1 MSLPRTIQDDTRGSV
16 LVEYVVVAAFA
27 GILVVLALMSIGP
40 RTVSNYSGQRGALY
54 EHSP

>member
-1 MSLPRTIQDDTRGSV
+1 MSPPRSILDDTHGSV

-27 GILVVLALMSIGP
+27 GIVVALALMSIGP

>member
-1 MSLPRTIQDDTRGSV
+1 MSLPRTILDDTRGSV